1 MFAEG
6 QRGKKRKKR
15 KRVGRY
21 DIFRVTVSYNATLE
35 KARKRRPRR
44 ILRNREYFPPF
55 ATKLTPWERPSNP
68 GPRAKKG
75 SASIAIEHRYRF
87 MYRTVNS
94 LHFYL
99 NIYKSVK
106 PLSCCKRAIGRIR
119 MSNVL
124 FFFYLFIFQNSHAN
138 EGLYRHRESSF
149 NDRIILAIE

>member
-1 MFAEG
+1 MFDADQSVFAEG
-6 QRGKKRKKR
+6 QRGKKRR

-99 NIYKSVK
+99 NIYKNVK
-106 PLSCCKRAIGRIR
+106 PPFRRGKGAIRKI
-119 MSNVL
+119 
-124 FFFYLFIFQNSHAN
+124 
-138 EGLYRHRESSF
+138 
-149 NDRIILAIE
+149 